1 MKHLLFLTILFSVTT
16 AAFSQINKGQW
27 LIGGNASF
35 STDKDNSSIS
45 KDRSTTFQL
54 SPNAGYFV
62 SDKLAVGARINFMS
76 DKNEVEYG
84 SYTEATNTSVSLSPF
99 VRYYFLPKT
108 EKLNLFADAGYVYG
122 RIKNTYKG
130 IYSGGIPGTDITSK
144 GTTHGYHISAGP
156 VIFLNPNTAVELT
169 LSYNYQKQKDYDYTN
184 KGFMAGVGFQIHFG
198 K

>member
-122 RIKNTYKG
+122 RIKNTYKF
-130 IYSGGIPGTDITSK
+130 IQ
-144 GTTHGYHISAGP
+144 AGSLAR
-156 VIFLNPNTAVELT
+156 I
-169 LSYNYQKQKDYDYTN
+169 
-184 KGFMAGVGFQIHFG
+184 
-198 K
+198 

>member
-1 MKHLLFLTILFSVTT
+1 MKHLLLLTVLFSITT

-35 STDKDNSSIS
+35 STDKDNVGIS
-45 KDRSTTFQL
+45 KDRSTTLLL
-54 SPNAGYFV
+54 SPNVGYFI
-62 SDKLAVGARINFMS
+62 SDKLAVGARVNFLS
-76 DKNEVEYG
+76 DKNEVEFG
-84 SYTEATNTSVSLSPF
+84 SYTETSNTAVSLSPF

-108 EKLNLFADAGYVYG
+108 EKMNLFADAGYSYG
-122 RIKNTYKG
+122 RTRNTSKG
-130 IYSGGIPGTDITSK
+130 IYAGMPSSSYTSK

-184 KGFMAGVGFQIHFG
+184 KCFMAGIGFQIHFG